1 MDPLGNAIRDFLK
14 QTHATSVR
22 NAVSLAMEFQDEG
35 MKHDQIEEMLYSSGF
50 DVDIVAEALDSIPA
64 AAKKRKK

>member
-14 QTHATSVR
+14 QTHAASVR

-35 MKHDQIEEMLYSSGF
+35 MKQDQIEEMLYSSGF
-50 DVDIVAEALDSIPA
+50 ESDVIAEALDSIPS
-64 AAKKRKK
+64 KKRKK